1 MSQSV
6 APRLYIEWRLGLI
19 AAIAMS
25 VLALV
30 PQFHLWAVRSSNW
43 QGTYV
48 TFDFDEVAYASY
60 LNALIDGRPR
70 RNDPYTGR
78 DFTAREPLPESLH
91 SIQFVAAYAL
101 ALPARALGLSTGA
114 TFVLVRALAA
124 FASTLALFWLL
135 VLITSDSRVAAAG
148 AIVVLCL
155 GGLAGEPY
163 DAWRIISLRGT
174 GETLPFLRRYVPA
187 LVFPLFFIFAGLVWQ
202 ALRNGKKQSLVRPA
216 LLAGCVIGLL
226 IFSYF
231 FLWTAAVAWLFVV
244 AVLWTSSSG
253 LRDRNAIL
261 VLAIPAVCAAFALVP
276 YGLLLNQ
283 RAATVDAAQLLMHSR
298 APLVSLPVV
307 IGLLV
312 LLALVIV
319 VRSHRLQWR
328 QPAVIFTA
336 SFALLPAITFNQQI
350 VTGLLLQPVHY
361 SRYIANYTGVLAAF
375 LATVLICR
383 GNHERLPATSFRN
396 RMLFLIVL
404 TVFGW
409 AIVESS
415 VRSARFGNHN
425 ASRDDAQRVA
435 WRLRELAA
443 AETAASN
450 SAASVVFCSDL
461 LLADTLPNTA
471 PQPILWA
478 SHLFVFSG
486 ASTPENRERLY
497 QQLYYSGV
505 NEQDFAA
512 LAGRSSFLQL
522 ALFGWER
529 MKEQPHIRAI
539 TDEDVRRETLLYAE
553 YIGAFNAARA
563 AAPPV
568 GYLVTPA
575 MGGPS
580 LTNFDRWYER
590 DSGERVGDYMLY
602 RTRQRVVGSGLGK
615 EGQGKAKEIYH
626 FSFAISHFP
635 FDQPSIHNLGTNF
648 MDLNANCAVG

>member
-6 APRLYIEWRLGLI
+6 VPRLPIHWRFGVI
-19 AAIAMS
+19 AALAMT

-30 PQFHLWAVRSSNW
+30 PQFHLWAVRSNNW

-78 DFTAREPLPESLH
+78 DDSLHQTIPESLH

-114 TFVLVRALAA
+114 TFILVRALAA
-124 FASTLALFWLL
+124 FASTLGLFWLL
-135 VLITSDSRVAAAG
+135 VLITGDSRAAAAG

-163 DAWRIISLRGT
+163 DAWRIISLRWR

-187 LVFPLFFIFAGLVWQ
+187 LVFPLFFIFVGLVWQ
-202 ALRNGKKQSLVRPA
+202 ALRNEKKQSRLQTA
-216 LLAGCVIGLL
+216 ALAGFVITLL
-226 IFSYF
+226 IFSYY
-231 FLWTAAVAWLFVV
+231 FLWTAAIAWLFVV
-244 AVLWTSSSG
+244 AVLWIGSNG
-253 LRDRNAIL
+253 LRDRNTIL
-261 VLAIPAVCAAFALVP
+261 AFVIPAVLAALALVP

-283 RAATVDAAQLLMHSR
+283 RAPTVDAAQLLTHSR
-298 APLVSLPVV
+298 APVVSLPVV

-312 LLALVIV
+312 LLALVIA
-319 VRSHRLQWR
+319 VRSRRLQWR
-328 QPAVIFTA
+328 EPALIFTA

-361 SRYIANYTGVLAAF
+361 SRYIANYASVLAAF
-375 LATVLICR
+375 LASLMILR
-383 GNHERLPATSFRN
+383 RKQERLTAPSLRH
-396 RMLFLIVL
+396 RVLFLIVL
-404 TVFGW
+404 TIFGW
-409 AIVESS
+409 AIVESG
-415 VRSARFGNHN
+415 VRSARLGNRN
-425 ASRDDAQRVA
+425 GARDDAQRVA

-443 AETAASN
+443 AETTKPN
-450 SAASVVFCSDL
+450 SAAPVVFCSDL
-461 LLADTLPNTA
+461 LLADALPNTA

-486 ASTPENRERLY
+486 ASALENRERLY

-505 NEQDFAA
+505 NEQEFAA
-512 LAGRSSFLQL
+512 QAGRESFLQL

-529 MKEQPHIRAI
+529 MMQETHTRAI
-539 TDEDVRRETLLYAE
+539 TEEDVRRETLFYAE
-553 YIGAFNAARA
+553 YIAGFNAAQA

-568 GYLVTPA
+568 GFLVTPA
-575 MGGPS
+575 MGAPS

-590 DSGERVGDYMLY
+590 DAGERIGNYMLY
-602 RTRQRVVGSGLGK
+602 RTRQR
-615 EGQGKAKEIYH
+615 
-626 FSFAISHFP
+626 
-635 FDQPSIHNLGTNF
+635 
-648 MDLNANCAVG
+648 